1 MTAIALNKNDNIM
14 STWFQG
20 IKYALN
26 PRNLIH
32 ELTDFR
38 PREWILLA
46 VMLGTQAISFAFGGD
61 YGIIGWLGL
70 FTGVCTILSLILVDR
85 GRITNYVFGFIGCA
99 IWLIIA
105 LHNKLIGDTLSQ
117 AFYVIMNII
126 GVYFWMRRMN
136 ANDDNA
142 SMEVKPQKLTGWKA
156 VLTLIA
162 GVIGYLVT
170 VWFSMKAGGN
180 LVWLDAFLF
189 PMGVL
194 GQILMSFGYRE
205 QWYCWVLVDII
216 NVIAYFIRIFNG
228 GGAAVSMFALQVV
241 MLINAIYGTY
251 LWFKTAHDDNDNK

>member
-1 MTAIALNKNDNIM
+1 MTTIAFNKNDSIM

-46 VMLGTQAISFAFGGD
+46 VMLATQAISFAFGGD
-61 YGIIGWLGL
+61 YSIIGWLGL
-70 FTGVCTILSLILVDR
+70 ITGVCTILSLILVDR
-85 GRITNYVFGFIGCA
+85 GRITNYVLGFIGCA

-105 LHNKLIGDTLSQ
+105 LYNKLIGDTLSQ

-136 ANDDNA
+136 TNDDNE
-142 SMEVKPQKLTGWKA
+142 SMEVKPRRLTGWKA
-156 VLTLIA
+156 VLTLA
-162 GVIGYLVT
+162 TGVIGYLVT

-251 LWFKTAHDDNDNK
+251 LWFKTAHDNNDNK